1 MGFWIFICLGVIFV
15 LFMVTFLYF
24 MFKKNFIL
32 KKKSKSEPYEVPQEI
47 LEKVKGKN
55 GVMLDCGSKFNTKL
69 IDLKQNIECTEVS
82 SVKGDYT
89 IDCITNKFYRLKFDI
104 KNNSG
109 KLKIDLYI

>member
-1 MGFWIFICLGVIFV
+1 MKLTPSMI
-15 LFMVTFLYF
+15 
-24 MFKKNFIL
+24 KQL
-32 KKKSKSEPYEVPQEI
+32 KEPVVQ
-47 LEKVKGKN
+47 
-55 GVMLDCGSKFNTKL
+55 FNTKL